1 MRLPRFSALR
11 PQTGELL
18 HLDLLRF
25 IAASGIVLHHS
36 QRFFFRDNQI
46 EAWRQASGLALFVD
60 LFFAISGYIIAH
72 VYANRTATAGQFAG
86 FMQRRIA
93 RLAPLHWLTMA
104 AAMAVWLLFLR
115 FGFLHL
121 GVLKLGAYTESMPSL
136 SPRCLAETA
145 VLVQAAIPCGG
156 DAFNGIS
163 WSINAEMAMYVAF
176 PLFAAAGHF
185 RRALPLLLGLAVL
198 AVALAAIRFGFGSV
212 SIESWTSYSVHP
224 YLRALPSFLIGVGL
238 WFLREPL
245 KRIPAPRTLLLFAV
259 PALLASMV
267 TGQGTPLVLFLTYL
281 AAALAVSAD
290 LVGSPHRIVKLIAP
304 LGQLTY
310 SIYMWHALFILLAL
324 TAINQYLPH
333 ASSLEMSILALLT
346 YAGIV
351 GWSYLSFT
359 VVETP
364 ARRWLD
370 SLPPF
375 GRRHSANGGVVAKP
389 RLLEIEGAQIGEDV
403 PGLFDDLLMAVKPGS
418 SHSSHWAGNR
428 GPWKPESS
436 VLKAS
441 TISATSAATPP
452 PPAAPS
458 GPDSSIARP
467 TTARRPTPT

>member
-1 MRLPRFSALR
+1 
-11 PQTGELL
+11 
-18 HLDLLRF
+18 
-25 IAASGIVLHHS
+25 
-36 QRFFFRDNQI
+36 
-46 EAWRQASGLALFVD
+46 
-60 LFFAISGYIIAH
+60 
-72 VYANRTATAGQFAG
+72 
-86 FMQRRIA
+86 
-93 RLAPLHWLTMA
+93 
-104 AAMAVWLLFLR
+104 
-115 FGFLHL
+115 
-121 GVLKLGAYTESMPSL
+121 
-136 SPRCLAETA
+136 
-145 VLVQAAIPCGG
+145 
-156 DAFNGIS
+156 
-163 WSINAEMAMYVAF
+163 
-176 PLFAAAGHF
+176 
-185 RRALPLLLGLAVL
+185 
-198 AVALAAIRFGFGSV
+198 
-212 SIESWTSYSVHP
+212 
-224 YLRALPSFLIGVGL
+224 
-238 WFLREPL
+238 
-245 KRIPAPRTLLLFAV
+245 
-259 PALLASMV
+259 MV

-375 GRRHSANGGVVAKP
+375 GRRHSANGDVVAKP

-452 PPAAPS
+452 PRGAPS
-458 GPDSSIARP
+458 GLGGSTARP
-467 TTARRPTPT
+467 ITGRRPMPTWPPSRP